1 MHLPTLPR
9 RLAPDDGRVTATTRG
24 QPDRGDKTAGRRR
37 ASGRA
42 RWGQRERRREG
53 KRHGSHG
60 SHGSQEEQKDKRSG
74 GGNKEE
80 HGSRQGA
87 GRDQTDRGKK
97 ERYKYLR
104 ERREKNAAE
113 TRKSVQVC
121 AYTYHLIS
129 RRGGCLLHFLLY
141 ILRGYIVYIY
151 IYNIH
156 PSNVYF
162 SFKVNGI

>member
-1 MHLPTLPR
+1 MAT
-9 RLAPDDGRVTATTRG
+9 RL
-24 QPDRGDKTAGRRR
+24 
-37 ASGRA
+37 
-42 RWGQRERRREG
+42 E
-53 KRHGSHG
+53 
-60 SHGSQEEQKDKRSG
+60 SG
-74 GGNKEE
+74 GGD

-121 AYTYHLIS
+121 AYTFYLIS
-129 RRGGCLLHFLLY
+129 WRVGCLLHFLLY

-156 PSNVYF
+156 PSNVIF
-162 SFKVNGI
+162 SFKVNVCIDIHIIIWDI